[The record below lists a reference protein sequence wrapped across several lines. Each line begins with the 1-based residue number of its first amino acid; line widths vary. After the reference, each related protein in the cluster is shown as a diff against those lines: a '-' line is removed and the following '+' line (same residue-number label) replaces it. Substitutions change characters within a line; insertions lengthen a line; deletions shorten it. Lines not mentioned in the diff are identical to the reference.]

1 MICSRFAMARGG
13 VFPLSIYLRWIFK
26 LTKTPIV
33 NVFFVFV
40 LDSLLLLLQLAS
52 TTAFSN
58 IISITTLGFQI
69 SYLMPIFFRCTVAR
83 HTFVPGKFNLGR
95 FGLPIAIISSIWL
108 FITSIIMFFP
118 AEYPVTKDNMNY
130 VVVIVGGL
138 AILVTIYW
146 IVSARHWFVGPK
158 RITKDSFQ
166 ISPVYITTNDTTETL
181 PSSNVIIN
189 YF

>member
-1 MICSRFAMARGG
+1 MARDG
-13 VFPLSIYLRWIFK
+13 VFPFSAHLRWIFK

-33 NVFFVFV
+33 NVFFVFI

-58 IISITTLGFQI
+58 IISISVLGFQI

-83 HTFVPGKFNLGR
+83 RTFVPGKFNLGR
-95 FGLPIAIISSIWL
+95 FGPPIAIISSIWL
-108 FITSIIMFFP
+108 FITSIIMFLP

-130 VVVIVGGL
+130 AVVIIGGL

-146 IVSARHWFVGPK
+146 VVSARHWFVGPK
-158 RITKDSFQ
+158 RTTKNCFQ
-166 ISPVYITTNDTTETL
+166 MSPVYITTTKTL
-181 PSSNVIIN
+181 PLSNTIIN
-189 YF
+189 HL